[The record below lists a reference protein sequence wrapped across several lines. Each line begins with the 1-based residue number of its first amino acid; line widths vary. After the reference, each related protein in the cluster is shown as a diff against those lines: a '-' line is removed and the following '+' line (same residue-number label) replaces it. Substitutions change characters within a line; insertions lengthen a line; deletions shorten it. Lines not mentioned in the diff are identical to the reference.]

1 MILVALTDE
10 ELVLSIQAS
19 SAPMESDEMQALIY
33 RYSRIVRLKAS
44 KLKKNADVDSD
55 DLFQEGVL
63 GLLEAVRQYR
73 SDRGRFQPF
82 AEVCIINRMK
92 NALSNSG
99 GIVAAE
105 DYDFEQISDEGAATE
120 DNLILREQSAEFSA
134 KLSKVLSRKE
144 LNVLSL
150 YLDGFS
156 YKQIADK
163 LNIPVKS
170 VDNSLARA
178 KQKLK
183 KWL

>member
-1 MILVALTDE
+1 MALTDE
-10 ELVLSIQAS
+10 ELVLTIQDS
-19 SAPMESDEMQALIY
+19 SAPMESDEITSLIY
-33 RYSRIVRLKAS
+33 RYSRIIRLKAS

-63 GLLEAVRQYR
+63 GLLDAVRQYR
-73 SDRGRFQPF
+73 SEKGRFRPF

-92 NALSNSG
+92 NALSKSDRG
-99 GIVAAE
+99 LLATE
-105 DYDFEQISDEGAATE
+105 DYDFEQLSDDGAVTE
-120 DNLILREQSAEFSA
+120 ENLILSEQSAEFAA
-134 KLSKVLSRKE
+134 KLSKLLSKKE

-163 LNIPVKS
+163 LDIPVKS

>member
-1 MILVALTDE
+1 MALTDE
-10 ELVLSIQAS
+10 ELVLTIQNCS
-19 SAPMESDEMQALIY
+19 EPMESTEISSLIY
-33 RYSRIVRLKAS
+33 RYSRIIRLKAS

-63 GLLEAVRQYR
+63 GLLEAVRRYN
-73 SDRGRFQPF
+73 SEKGRFQPF

-92 NALSNSG
+92 NALSKSARG
-99 GIVAAE
+99 LTVAE
-105 DYDFEQISDEGAATE
+105 DYDMELLSDSGATTE
-120 DNLILREQSAEFSA
+120 ENLILSEQSAEFSA
-134 KLSKVLSRKE
+134 KLSKLLSAKE
-144 LNVLSL
+144 LKVLGL

-163 LNIPVKS
+163 LEIPVKS
-170 VDNSLARA
+170 VDNSLSRA